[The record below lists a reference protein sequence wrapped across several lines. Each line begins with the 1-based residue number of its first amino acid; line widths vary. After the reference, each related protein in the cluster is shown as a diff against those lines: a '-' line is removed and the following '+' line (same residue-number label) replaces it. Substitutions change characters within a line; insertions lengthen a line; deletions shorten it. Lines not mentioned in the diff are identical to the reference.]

1 MTMDA
6 VQIQRA
12 CGVLFSWTTGA
23 DPGFPIGGF
32 YLFKC
37 AQSAREIF
45 EATPTLS
52 KRCQFSCVF
61 ASSRSQFTVAT
72 DLWISN
78 LTKVSESTFKHDST
92 S

>member
-1 MTMDA
+1 MIRR
-6 VQIQRA
+6 VGSRISNR
-12 CGVLFSWTTGA
+12 
-23 DPGFPIGGF
+23 GF

-37 AQSAREIF
+37 AWSACENF

-52 KRCQFSCVF
+52 KPHPFSCVF
-61 ASSRSQFTVAT
+61 ASSQSQFTAAT

-78 LTKVSESTFKHDST
+78 LAKMSESTFKHDST